1 MGEIGSIE
9 YEVAE
14 NGDYVPMV
22 KDDWYTEEEY
32 NAYLGRQLKLRNT
45 AAHDA
50 GTPFFTAMAAELREF
65 NEKKYDDG
73 KSLNELIRDLP

>member
-9 YEVAE
+9 YEVTE
-14 NGDYVPMV
+14 NGDYVPKI

-32 NAYLGRQLKLRNT
+32 SAYLSKQLKFSNT
-45 AAHDA
+45 AAHDVD
-50 GTPFFTAMAAELREF
+50 TPFFTAMAGELREF
-65 NEKKYDDG
+65 NEKKYDGG

>member
-9 YEVAE
+9 YEVTE
-14 NGDYVPMV
+14 NGDYVPKI

-32 NAYLGRQLKLRNT
+32 NAYLRRQPKLSN
-45 AAHDA
+45 AATYGAD
-50 GTPFFTAMAAELREF
+50 TPFFTAMAGELREF
-65 NEKKYDDG
+65 DEKKYDGG